1 MPRHGPAPI
10 REVIPDPVFDSRL
23 VSRFVNSLFR
33 EGKKT
38 KAETIFYGTMQRI
51 AERTGRDPLST
62 LEQAM
67 RNVMPTL
74 EVRPRRVG
82 GSTYQVPMEVRAAR
96 RVALGIRWLLDAARR
111 RPGKS
116 MQERLAAEIMD
127 AGNASGAAVKK
138 REDTHRMAD
147 VNKAFAHYRW

>member
-1 MPRHGPAPI
+1 MPRHGPAPR
-10 REVIPDPVFDSRL
+10 REVSPDPVFGSRL
-23 VSRFVNSLFR
+23 VSRFVNCLTR
-33 EGKKT
+33 KGKKG
-38 KAETIFYGTMQRI
+38 KAEAIFYGALQRI
-51 AERTGRDPLST
+51 AERSGRDPLSA
-62 LEQAM
+62 LEEAL

-82 GSTYQVPMEVRAAR
+82 GSTYQVPMEVRPSR

-127 AGNASGAAVKK
+127 AASASGAAVKK
-138 REDTHRMAD
+138 REDTHRMAEA
-147 VNKAFAHYRW
+147 NKAFAHYRW